1 MILGFKEAVEG
12 GQIAERSKL
21 PLKSYLAQKI
31 YSLYIGVEF
40 LFKTHSFIFVYKKH
54 VKSMMPRKS
63 NIFNGQGTGIRKKRH
78 QRG

>member
-40 LFKTHSFIFVYKKH
+40 LIQNSFFKFCFQKTCEKYDAKK
-54 VKSMMPRKS
+54 VEY
-63 NIFNGQGTGIRKKRH
+63 F
-78 QRG
+78 